1 MSKKHVV
8 DGATRFHARV
18 FVLFRNHASL
28 PIPQTACIH
37 RLHMASTEGLQRIEA
52 ECTKFGFSAHA
63 FTNVRG
69 NNIAYYKRIP
79 ATAPK
84 AVVVLCHGYAHYAM
98 YEACA

>member
-1 MSKKHVV
+1 MFLV
-8 DGATRFHARV
+8 
-18 FVLFRNHASL
+18 ASTQAFPL
-28 PIPQTACIH
+28 QGTCIN
-37 RLHMASTEGLQRIEA
+37 RAHMASTEGLQRIEV

-84 AVVVLCHGYAHYAM
+84 AVVVLCHGYAHYAL
-98 YEACA
+98 YETCA